1 MKNRC
6 NYECPFEYAL
16 EIVSGKWKGLA
27 IFYLGREGTLRFSQ
41 LRRFLPGVTQKMLTQ
56 TLRFLES
63 EGILH
68 REVYPVVPPKVEYS
82 LTDKGKELLPILD
95 ALQEWGQQHLP
106 EKRP

>member
-1 MKNRC
+1 MKSRC

-16 EIVSGKWKGLA
+16 EIVSGKWKGLV

-41 LRRFLPGVTQKMLTQ
+41 LRRLLPGVTQKMLTQ
-56 TLRFLES
+56 TLRFLEA

-82 LTDKGKELLPILD
+82 LTDKGSELLPILD
-95 ALQEWGQQHLP
+95 ALQEWGRQHLP
-106 EKRP
+106 MSRS